1 MKIKN
6 ILFIGLGSI
15 AKKQIHILKKINQDI
30 KIFKL
35 KIKNKKKAFDKINEL
50 LEKFKLKNAVI
61 CSPANTHL
69 DYINFLKKKNINYL
83 VEKPVIKDNQ
93 LKLFSK
99 SYNKKKNLTELVGY
113 QLRYNEVLNKIK
125 KLLSSKKLG
134 KIYSVKIFVN
144 SYLPNWRKKNFKNS
158 LSLSKKMG
166 GGVLLELSH
175 EIDYML
181 WLFGKPNYLRAII
194 DKNKIFKKDID
205 EKVSIFFYYS
215 NLALQLDMSFSSR
228 FEERGLLIEG
238 TKASIKGD
246 LLKNEI
252 TIDNSNKKKVLYK
265 KKQNKMSMLH
275 KQMEF
280 FLKSIEKNQ
289 NKNNILRSLE
299 VVRIISLI
307 RKSNLYNKRIKI

>member
-1 MKIKN
+1 
-6 ILFIGLGSI
+6 
-15 AKKQIHILKKINQDI
+15 
-30 KIFKL
+30 
-35 KIKNKKKAFDKINEL
+35 
-50 LEKFKLKNAVI
+50 
-61 CSPANTHL
+61 
-69 DYINFLKKKNINYL
+69 
-83 VEKPVIKDNQ
+83 
-93 LKLFSK
+93 
-99 SYNKKKNLTELVGY
+99 
-113 QLRYNEVLNKIK
+113 
-125 KLLSSKKLG
+125 
-134 KIYSVKIFVN
+134 
-144 SYLPNWRKKNFKNS
+144 
-158 LSLSKKMG
+158 MG